1 MPYILLGEDMAGS
14 LLNNQG
20 HRSRLRERFFR
31 TGLDG
36 FHDHEVL
43 ELILT
48 YVIPRKD
55 VKPIA
60 KELLGEFKSLGSVL
74 DAPRERLRKINGIGE
89 QAAGFLN
96 LIPHLIA
103 RYLNDR
109 WKKRYVFSSIK
120 DAAEFLVNQLKAEKC
135 EVFLCLNLSSQN
147 ALLAAEKIQTGTVN
161 RATVYPRLVVESAIK
176 HNATAVILAH
186 NHPGGLAKPSEA
198 DRRLTRRLR
207 RIFQEI
213 DITLHDHII
222 VAGENYYSFA
232 ENGEL

>member
-1 MPYILLGEDMAGS
+1 MPGNRSDNY
-14 LLNNQG
+14 G
-20 HRSRLRERFFR
+20 HRSRLRERFFKA
-31 TGLDG
+31 GLDG

-48 YVIPRKD
+48 YVIPRRD
-55 VKPIA
+55 VKPVA
-60 KELLGEFKSLGSVL
+60 KDLLREFKTLGSVL
-74 DAPRERLRKINGIGE
+74 DAPRERLQKIEGVGE

-96 LIPHLIA
+96 LIPRLVA

-109 WKKRYVFSSIK
+109 WKKRRVFSSIK
-120 DAAEFLVNQLKAEKC
+120 DAAEFLVNQLKAEKT

-147 ALLAAEKIQTGTVN
+147 ALLAAEKIQEGTVN

-176 HNATAVILAH
+176 HSATAVILAH
-186 NHPGGLAKPSEA
+186 NHPGGLPRPSDA
-198 DRRLTRRLR
+198 DRRLTRKIK

-222 VAGENYYSFA
+222 VAGNDYYSFA

>member
-1 MPYILLGEDMAGS
+1 MPGRQS
-14 LLNNQG
+14 NNYG

-60 KELLGEFKSLGSVL
+60 KDLLHEFKSLGSVL
-74 DAPRERLRKINGIGE
+74 DAPREHLLKINGIGE

-96 LIPHLIA
+96 LIPQLIA

-109 WKKRYVFSSIK
+109 WKKRQVFSSIK
-120 DAAEFLVNQLKAEKC
+120 DAAEFLVNQLKAEKT
-135 EVFLCLNLSSQN
+135 EVFLSLNLSSQN
-147 ALLAAEKIQTGTVN
+147 ALLATEIIQKGTVN

-186 NHPGGLAKPSEA
+186 NHPGGLPRPSEA
-198 DRRLTRRLR
+198 DRRLTRKIRQ
-207 RIFQEI
+207 IFQDI

-222 VAGENYYSFA
+222 VAGESYYSFA

>member
-1 MPYILLGEDMAGS
+1 MPGRRSDNY
-14 LLNNQG
+14 G

-48 YVIPRKD
+48 YVIPRRD
-55 VKPIA
+55 VKPVA
-60 KELLGEFKSLGSVL
+60 KDLLREFKTLGSVL
-74 DAPRERLRKINGIGE
+74 DAPREQLKKIDGIGE
-89 QAAGFLN
+89 QAAGLLN
-96 LIPHLIA
+96 LIPQLIA

-109 WKKRYVFSSIK
+109 WKKRRVFSSIK
-120 DAAEFLVNQLKAEKC
+120 DAAAFLVNQLKAEKK

-147 ALLAAEKIQTGTVN
+147 ALLAAEKIQEGTVN

-176 HNATAVILAH
+176 HSATAVILAH
-186 NHPGGLAKPSEA
+186 NHPGGLPKPSDA
-198 DRRLTRRLR
+198 DRRLTRKIK

-213 DITLHDHII
+213 DIALHDHII
-222 VAGENYYSFA
+222 VAGDNYYSFA